1 MRIAQ
6 YIRTLAM
13 RLAATAKRLAPLGCV
28 VIPLVA
34 VAIAATRLAEIPA
47 ARAVVATIREAG
59 HLWWSMPLFVVLYV
73 LFTVFLLPVG
83 VLAATAALT
92 WGWKIGGTLEL
103 ITATISALVPYLLAR
118 RGLAGWIERRI
129 PRERVP
135 ELDSP
140 FVLFLLRLV
149 PLVPFVALNYIAG
162 ATRVRPRDYVVTT
175 FVGSIPSVFIFAYF
189 VDTVASGAAGRAT
202 QMNIVIA
209 CLLVA
214 AAAII
219 GRLVARRLAPRR

>member
-6 YIRTLAM
+6 FIKTIAVRVRETV
-13 RLAATAKRLAPLGCV
+13 KRLAPLGCV
-28 VIPLVA
+28 VVPVVA
-34 VAIAATRLAEIPA
+34 VALAASRLAEIPA

-59 HLWWSMPLFVVLYV
+59 GVWWSMPLFVVLYV
-73 LFTVFLLPVG
+73 VFTVFLLPVG
-83 VLAATAALT
+83 VLSATAALT
-92 WGWKIGGTLEL
+92 WGWKIAGTLEL
-103 ITATISALVPYLLAR
+103 ITCTFAAIVPYLLAR

-140 FVLFLLRLV
+140 FILFMLRLV

-162 ATRVRPRDYVVTT
+162 ATRIRLRDYLVTT
-175 FVGSIPSVFIFAYF
+175 FAGSAPSVFIFVYF
-189 VDTVASGAAGRAT
+189 VDAVASGAEGKAT

-209 CLLVA
+209 CVLVA
-214 AAAII
+214 VFAIS
-219 GRLVARRLAPRR
+219 GRLVAKKIGRGK